1 MSGFDK
7 LIPSEIKEYEIYNV
21 HSQNELVKIA
31 SGHADLP
38 EGFTF
43 DPDCLYLWIRIV
55 SAGEAYG
62 PNKNGDYFP
71 ESELLGYYDTFKNAH
86 TFKNHEN
93 KKVENAIGK
102 IISVRWDPIM
112 KCVEIF
118 KSIDKKIAPE
128 IARGYL
134 KGYLTDVS
142 MGCRVPYTICSI
154 CGNKARKKS
163 EFCEHVNLYRMQYLA
178 NGERV
183 FEVNFEPN
191 FHDSSTVLT
200 GAERVAKAMM
210 IIEAPPEG
218 AQPSFQKAASSRS
231 GVTRYVRLFKAEHE
245 KVAAYQ
251 DTLHPLL
258 LSDDIQK
265 VAAAGFIHKL
275 AEIEKDITGK
285 LLNIVSVPEADKEA
299 SAAKMI
305 SLIKFLTDRRF
316 DQDTVSS
323 LGQTLVALA
332 KSEKISQQRVF
343 TIFLGIAELLGIELY
358 PSELHGILSELT
370 DAGLNKNLNVSEG
383 NGENLYPVE
392 LNTGAKQTMEAT
404 EQLPAFE
411 SPGSLVDLYQEG
423 AHQEDMLRSNPFE
436 FMKTMM
442 GQAEPMND
450 HPPIH
455 VVKIIRQT
463 LSPFMPVRSTLPEHA
478 LPRLAAIL
486 SGFNPAV
493 GGAEARRDFDI
504 LAHPQSLGD
513 MLATFAYRNYQ
524 DMRPDMVRTKFIR
537 LAMQNDHQLEKI
549 AGVMERIGDIAKA
562 KPEGIGRGHLLL
574 FGAPAIYGASA
585 FQKSRR
591 KHDRNLS
598 DAENFLADRPGL
610 ISAGVIAGG
619 KPLTKAI
626 AQGGVLAAKGVVK
639 AKDAVEN
646 LIKHTSDA
654 HDFYN
659 LVKIADSFSPGRYS
673 AFGEDTLVKFA
684 FETGLSGEK
693 TAALKMATLLSL
705 TNMEKEAREIL
716 SFYDLPDYTMGMFLK
731 TAAATLE
738 TEFEKAANDFTNNLM
753 IDGLIAPH
761 AMAGTLPGRMVD
773 SFLVSRLTKKP
784 KAEDTSEVPK
794 EGSVQNGVS

>member
-7 LIPSEIKEYEIYNV
+7 LIPSEIREYEIYNV
-21 HSQNELVKIA
+21 HSQNELVKVA
-31 SGHADLP
+31 SGHTDLP
-38 EGFTF
+38 DGFTF
-43 DPDCLYLWIRIV
+43 DQDCLYLWIRIV

-71 ESELLGYYDTFKNAH
+71 ELELLKYYDTFKNAH

-142 MGCRVPYTICSI
+142 MGCRVPYTICSV

-163 EFCEHVNLYRMQYLA
+163 EFCEHVNLYRMQYLV

-183 FEVNFEPN
+183 FELNYEPN

-218 AQPSFQKAASSRS
+218 VQPAFQKAASSRS
-231 GVTRYVRLFKAEHE
+231 GVTRYVRLYKEESE
-245 KVAAYQ
+245 KVASYQ
-251 DTLHPLL
+251 EHIHPLL
-258 LSDDIQK
+258 LSADIQK
-265 VAAAGFIHKL
+265 TAAAGFINKL
-275 AEIEKDITGK
+275 AEIEKEITGK
-285 LLNIVSVPEADKEA
+285 LLNIVSVPDANKEA

-305 SLIKFLTDRRF
+305 ALIKFLTDRRF
-316 DQDTVSS
+316 DKDTVSS

-370 DAGLNKNLNVSEG
+370 DAGLNKNLNISES
-383 NGENLYPVE
+383 NGEDLYPVE
-392 LNTGAKQTMEAT
+392 LDEGAKQTMEAT

-423 AHQEDMLRSNPFE
+423 AHQEGMLRSNPFE
-436 FMKTMM
+436 FMKAMM
-442 GQAEPMND
+442 GQAESMDD
-450 HPPIH
+450 HPPVH

-463 LSPFMPVRSTLPEHA
+463 LSPFMPIRSALPDHA

-486 SGFNPAV
+486 SGFNPTI
-493 GGAEARRDFDI
+493 GGVEARRDFDI
-504 LAHPQSLGD
+504 LANPQSLGD

-524 DMRPDMVRTKFIR
+524 DMRPNMLRTKFIR

-549 AGVMERIGDIAKA
+549 AGVVDRIKTISEAHPG
-562 KPEGIGRGHLLL
+562 GIGRGKLLL
-574 FGAPAIYGASA
+574 LGGGAIYGASA

-591 KHDRNLS
+591 KHDQNLS

-610 ISAGVIAGG
+610 ITAGVVAGG
-619 KPLTKAI
+619 KPLSKMI
-626 AQGGVLAAKGVVK
+626 GQGGVLAAKGVLK
-639 AKDAVEN
+639 SKEAIAD

-654 HDFYN
+654 HEFYN
-659 LVKIADSFSPGRYS
+659 LVKIADSFSPGRYT

-684 FETGLSGEK
+684 SETGLSGEK
-693 TAALKMATLLSL
+693 TSALKMATLLSL
-705 TNMEKEAREIL
+705 ADMEKEANEIL
-716 SFYDLPDYTMGMFLK
+716 AFYDLPDHAMGMFLK
-731 TAAATLE
+731 TATSTLG
-738 TEFEKAANDFTNNLM
+738 TEFEKAANDFMNNLM
-753 IDGLIAPH
+753 IDGLISPH
-761 AMAGTLPGRMVD
+761 AMAGTLPGRVID
-773 SFLVSRLTKKP
+773 SLLVSKLTKKP
-784 KAEDTSEVPK
+784 KLENGSEVPT
-794 EGSVQNGVS
+794 EGSV

>member
-7 LIPSEIKEYEIYNV
+7 MIPSEIKEYEIWNV
-21 HSQNELVKIA
+21 RSQNELVKTA

-43 DPDCLYLWIRIV
+43 DPDCLYLWVRIV
-55 SAGEAYG
+55 SAGESYG

-71 ESELLGYYDTFKNAH
+71 KLELIDYYDTFKNAH

-93 KKVENAIGK
+93 KKVEHAIGK

-112 KCVEIF
+112 ECVEIF

-128 IARGYL
+128 IARGFL

-154 CGNKARKKS
+154 CGNKARKKN
-163 EFCEHVNLYRMQYLA
+163 EFCVHINQYRMQYLG

-183 FEVNFEPN
+183 FELNYEPN

-210 IIEAPPEG
+210 IIESPPEG

-231 GVTRYVRLFKAEHE
+231 GVTRYVKLCKDEHE
-245 KVAAYQ
+245 KVASYQ
-251 DTLHPLL
+251 ENIHSLL
-258 LSDDIQK
+258 LSDEIQK
-265 VAAAGFIHKL
+265 VATNGLLNKL
-275 AEIEKDITGK
+275 AEIEKEVTGK
-285 LLNIVSVPEADKEA
+285 LLNVVSVPDANKEA
-299 SAAKMI
+299 AASKMI
-305 SLIKFLTDRRF
+305 ALIKFLTDRRF
-316 DQDTVSS
+316 DKDTITS

-383 NGENLYPVE
+383 SGEELYPVE
-392 LNTGAKQTMEAT
+392 LNEGIKQTMEAT
-404 EQLPAFE
+404 DQLPAFK

-423 AHQEDMLRSNPFE
+423 AHQEGMLRSNPFE
-436 FMKTMM
+436 FMNAMM
-442 GQAEPMND
+442 NQEDAMDDQPPM
-450 HPPIH
+450 H

-463 LSPFMPVRSTLPEHA
+463 LSPFMPIRSTLPDHS

-486 SGFNPAV
+486 SGFQPTI

-504 LAHPQSLGD
+504 LANPQSLGD

-524 DMRPDMVRTKFIR
+524 DMRPDMMHTKFIR
-537 LAMQNDHQLEKI
+537 LAMQNDQQLEKI
-549 AGVMERIGDIAKA
+549 AGIVERIVDS
-562 KPEGIGRGHLLL
+562 KPQGISRGKLLL
-574 FGAPAIYGASA
+574 LGAPAIYAASA

-591 KHDRNLS
+591 KHDRTLS

-610 ISAGVIAGG
+610 ITAGVVAGG
-619 KPLTKAI
+619 KPLSRAI
-626 AQGGVLAAKGVVK
+626 AQGGVLATKGVVK
-639 AKDAVEN
+639 VKDAVEN
-646 LIKHTSDA
+646 LIKQTSDA
-654 HDFYN
+654 HDFYD
-659 LVKIADSFSPGRYS
+659 LVKLADSFSPGRYS

-684 FETGLSGEK
+684 SETGLNGEK
-693 TAALKMATLLSL
+693 TAALKMATLLSFAS
-705 TNMEKEAREIL
+705 MEKEAREVL
-716 SFYDLPDYTMGMFLK
+716 AFYDLPDHAMGMFLK
-731 TAAATLE
+731 TATETLE

-753 IDGLIAPH
+753 IDGLISPH
-761 AMAGTLPGRMVD
+761 AMAGTLPGRVVD
-773 SFLVSRLTKKP
+773 AFLVSKLTKKP
-784 KAEDTSEVPK
+784 KAESKPETPT
-794 EGSVQNGVS
+794 EGSV